1 MSNGKFMI
9 IHFNI
14 WIDKTDIIIK
24 NEYFPQPHTSKNII
38 AIESGL
44 SNYLT
49 KSGLKSPIL

>member
-1 MSNGKFMI
+1 MI

-24 NEYFPQPHTSKNII
+24 NEYFPQPHTSKNNI
-38 AIESGL
+38 AIQSGL